1 LNKQLGALNEKMQ
14 TNMGELRNQYK
25 IEINEERMDI
35 LAGVP
40 TDYKP
45 SAAGNLADDEILQRK
60 KAWADLERE
69 Q

>member
-1 LNKQLGALNEKMQ
+1 
-14 TNMGELRNQYK
+14 MGELRNQYK

-35 LAGVP
+35 LAGVS
-40 TDYKP
+40 TEYKP
-45 SAAGNLADDEILQRK
+45 SAGGNQADDEILQRK

>member
-1 LNKQLGALNEKMQ
+1 MNKQLGALNEKMQ

-35 LAGVP
+35 LACVP

-45 SAAGNLADDEILQRK
+45 SAAGN
-60 KAWADLERE
+60 
-69 Q
+69 